1 MQHVVEV
8 HDAAVDRR
16 ADHAVADRGVD
27 AVGKVDRRRAGGQV
41 DHIALRR
48 EHEHLVGKHVH
59 LQVVEKVLRV
69 GLLLRFEQAAD
80 PGELLLV
87 AGLGALAAAGLVFPV
102 RRDAVFRRHVHLP
115 RADLHLERD
124 ALRADYRR
132 VHALVHVRLRRAD
145 VVLEAAGQRLV
156 HIVDDTEHVVA
167 VGDRVHDHAKRA
179 QVKNTVDV
187 ELLRVHLAVD
197 AVDVLDAAR
206 DGGVHALG
214 LQALADL
221 RAHLAHEF
229 FERGHAF
236 VERVRDG
243 LVARGVEIQ
252 QREVLELPLDL
263 LHAEAVRDGG
273 VNLHRL
279 EGLDALLFLALV
291 GHRAHVVQAVGHLDE
306 DDADILGHGQEH
318 LAHVLHLLLFHARVL
333 HARELRDAL
342 DNVGH

>member
-1 MQHVVEV
+1 M
-8 HDAAVDRR
+8 
-16 ADHAVADRGVD
+16 
-27 AVGKVDRRRAGGQV
+27 
-41 DHIALRR
+41 
-48 EHEHLVGKHVH
+48 
-59 LQVVEKVLRV
+59 EKVLRV
-69 GLLLRFEQAAD
+69 GLLLRLEQAAD
-80 PGELLLV
+80 PGELFLV

-124 ALRADYRR
+124 AFRADDRR

-206 DGGVHALG
+206 DGGMHAVE
-214 LQALADL
+214 LQPLADL
-221 RAHLAHEF
+221 RAHLVHEF
-229 FERGHAF
+229 FQRRHTRL
-236 VERVRDG
+236 ERVRDG
-243 LVARGVEIQ
+243 AVALGVEVE
-252 QREVLELPLDL
+252 QREVFELPLDL

-273 VNLHRL
+273 VDLHRL
-279 EGLDALLFLALV
+279 EGFDALLFLALV
-291 GHRAHVVQAVGHLDE
+291 GHRAHVVQTVGHLDE
-306 DDADILGHGQEH
+306 DDADVLGHSQQH
-318 LAHVLHLLLFHARVL
+318 LAHILHLLFFDACIL
-333 HARELRDAL
+333 HARELGDAL
-342 DNVGH
+342 NDVGHRGAEAARDVVMRERGVLDRVVQQRRDDGVLVEPHFRRDDGGGDAVRHIG